1 MGFLAIFAENNKPN
15 FTTMK
20 KNLLLALLA
29 LTACLSCTAPKQENP
44 APAKTQT
51 EKTLPSEFKPL
62 ATPLQKD
69 KFIQINIV
77 VDDIYRA
84 AKAWAALLDIPVP
97 EVTVNHLESNGEYPY
112 SYRGKENTCD
122 LLVCNIEM
130 GSWVL
135 ELHQADKNESSFREF
150 YDKHGNGV
158 HHIGF
163 EVDDARDEVI
173 QELKD
178 LGFDT
183 ERTIGVYPGS
193 SWTIVDSED
202 VLGVNLNIKPKR

>member
-1 MGFLAIFAENNKPN
+1 MIFLQIEPDADQIYLVFHILKPMSVN
-15 FTTMK
+15 PYIIPVVLDDPKRSFCLYAP
-20 KNLLLALLA
+20 LLSE
-29 LTACLSCTAPKQENP
+29 LSSGRTVQPFPGCF
-44 APAKTQT
+44 
-51 EKTLPSEFKPL
+51 S
-62 ATPLQKD
+62 

-77 VDDIYRA
+77 VGDIYRA

-122 LLVCNIEM
+122 LLVCTIEM

-135 ELHQADKNESSFREF
+135 ELHQADEKESSFREF

-163 EVDDARDEVI
+163 EVGDARDEVI

-183 ERTIGVYPGS
+183 DRTIGVYPGS

>member
-1 MGFLAIFAENNKPN
+1 MKNTIFIIA
-15 FTTMK
+15 
-20 KNLLLALLA
+20 ALFA
-29 LTACLSCTAPKQENP
+29 FVACSAPQDKQENVAEPVEQPTVAQAEYP
-44 APAKTQT
+44 AI
-51 EKTLPSEFKPL
+51 

-77 VDDIYRA
+77 VADIYQA
-84 AKAWAALLDIPVP
+84 AKAWAAILDIPVP
-97 EVTVNHLESNGEYPY
+97 EVRVNHLEGTEEYPY
-112 SYRGKENTCD
+112 TYRGEANTCD
-122 LLVCNIEM
+122 LLVCDIPM
-130 GSWVL
+130 GDWVL
-135 ELHQADKNESSFREF
+135 ELHQADDKDSSFREF

-163 EVDDARDEVI
+163 EVGDARDEVLK
-173 QELKD
+173 ELSD

-183 ERTIGVYPGS
+183 NRTVGVYPGS